1 MQRQTAPVLTTNPQ
15 ARSAPAS
22 GLDAWLD
29 AAHRGGAAWSQSAP
43 DTAQG
48 STTAPA
54 AGAVVQRE
62 EAAGTEAATAAETVK
77 LTIEWSGKFGADL
90 SARLRVQGR
99 NGKKDAWVTLV
110 EDVQVTDANGT
121 EGSAAEK
128 LSHTVDVDRYAEY
141 RVTFSPVAEKPDD
154 RYRATSAS
162 MRVGASAA
170 AATLSAR
177 LDVNRWNRKNV
188 DDVWTGRNIDPD
200 KADDVVQASLLGRSV
215 TVNEAV
221 VPRVEQTNALYE
233 ALPEATKAEI
243 RESLFVT
250 GGYAVRTTSQGGYSN
265 HSVGFAIDVNY
276 HESTKQNH
284 HFEETDLGLL
294 KNLVQPV
301 VKTDPAFAGFDIMDE
316 KGLRQLHAAQAFN
329 ERFPAYLAN
338 LLDLGADAKELDQ
351 YLNLEKSIAYYAGY
365 FRNLREQKAR
375 ELLDGIDSSMLSKA
389 VKAQK
394 DATKKAQLQLIQSNW
409 QVLRAWL
416 FGVTVRDRQNKQ
428 DKRIV
433 GMIPLREDVL
443 KMFLDTGWD
452 WGGNWESEK
461 DYMHFEDRQAIARV
475 QLESGRTP

>member
-1 MQRQTAPVLTTNPQ
+1 MKHGDRHHAGTTEVHEHGEHQARRPAPGKVTLTSKLGLGREPAVQRQTPPIPTTNPQ
-15 ARSAPAS
+15 ARSAPAP

-29 AAHRGGAAWSQSAP
+29 AAHRGGAAWSQPGP

-48 STTAPA
+48 PTTAPT
-54 AGAVVQRE
+54 AGPVVQRE
-62 EAAGTEAATAAETVK
+62 EAAATEAAAAAQTVK

-99 NGKKDAWVTLV
+99 NGKKDTWVTLV
-110 EDVQVTDANGT
+110 EDVEVTDANGT
-121 EGSAAEK
+121 QGSATEK

-141 RVTFSPVAEKPDD
+141 LVTFSPVAEKPDD
-154 RYRATSAS
+154 RYRDTSAS
-162 MRVGASAA
+162 VRVGASQA

-200 KADDVVQASLLGRSV
+200 KADDVVQASLFGRSV
-215 TVNEAV
+215 SVNKAV

-284 HFEETDLGLL
+284 HFEENDTALLEDL
-294 KNLVQPV
+294 VEPV
-301 VKTDPAFAGFDIMDE
+301 VQTDPSFASFDIMQDQ
-316 KGLRQLHAAQAFN
+316 GLRQLHAAHVFN

-338 LLDLGADAKELDQ
+338 LLDLGADAKE
-351 YLNLEKSIAYYAGY
+351 
-365 FRNLREQKAR
+365 
-375 ELLDGIDSSMLSKA
+375 IDSTCMP
-389 VKAQK
+389 
-394 DATKKAQLQLIQSNW
+394 
-409 QVLRAWL
+409 R
-416 FGVTVRDRQNKQ
+416 
-428 DKRIV
+428 
-433 GMIPLREDVL
+433 
-443 KMFLDTGWD
+443 
-452 WGGNWESEK
+452 
-461 DYMHFEDRQAIARV
+461 
-475 QLESGRTP
+475 RT